1 MRPKQLGL
9 CGPYRK
15 QAERKRRRQGA
26 DAGHEH
32 KIQSGGIRYLFD
44 LSSTGVPTGKPSKTS
59 KTVSA
64 GFCQVELCVGIIRH
78 MRSCFRGI
86 ESEDAL
92 K

>member
-44 LSSTGVPTGKPSKTS
+44 LFYWRPNRK
-59 KTVSA
+59 A
-64 GFCQVELCVGIIRH
+64 FQNLQNCVGWFLLRVCPDTLGRITKFSKH
-78 MRSCFRGI
+78 
-86 ESEDAL
+86 EPN
-92 K
+92 

>member
-1 MRPKQLGL
+1 MRPKQLSL

-15 QAERKRRRQGA
+15 HAEGKRRRGA
-26 DAGHEH
+26 DAGHER

-64 GFCQVELCVGIIRH
+64 GFWSGRT
-78 MRSCFRGI
+78 S
-86 ESEDAL
+86 A
-92 K
+92 

>member
-9 CGPYRK
+9 CGPYSK

-44 LSSTGVPTGKPSKTS
+44 LFYWRLNRK
-59 KTVSA
+59 A
-64 GFCQVELCVGIIRH
+64 FQNLQNCVGWFLLR
-78 MRSCFRGI
+78 
-86 ESEDAL
+86 
-92 K
+92 